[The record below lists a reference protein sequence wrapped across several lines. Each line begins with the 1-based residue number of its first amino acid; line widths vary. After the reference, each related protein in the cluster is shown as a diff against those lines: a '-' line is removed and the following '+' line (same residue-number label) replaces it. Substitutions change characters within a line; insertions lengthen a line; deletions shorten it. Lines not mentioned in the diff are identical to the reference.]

1 VLITEAQPVSQ
12 RIMHLTSP
20 KFLGSGDQCK
30 LEFHASMAR
39 MSGGNLKVVIE
50 IVNGT
55 SWVVNEKPCD
65 DLNT

>member
-1 VLITEAQPVSQ
+1 
-12 RIMHLTSP
+12 MHLTSP